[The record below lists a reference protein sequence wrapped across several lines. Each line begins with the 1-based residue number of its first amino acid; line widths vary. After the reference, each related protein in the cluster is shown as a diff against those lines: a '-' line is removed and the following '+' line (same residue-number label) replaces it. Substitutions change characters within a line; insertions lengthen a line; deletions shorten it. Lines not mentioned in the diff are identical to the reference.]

1 MLSASEKKDSEV
13 SVDEIHSTE
22 VSFIRHIAFNV
33 GFFFPF
39 LYILRRI
46 DAYEGLFVLSTSIY
60 LFPL

>member
-33 GFFFPF
+33 GFFPF